1 MGNSTISMV
10 IFNSYVKLPEGYIYI
25 FGNVGN
31 GWILQKHHGSR
42 WIAFFSGKSEHR
54 KPMGFYIPSNQKA
67 FPEFSHHPI
76 LSMDPDYNAQI
87 TWLWVIR
94 IIPSTK
100 IWWFSPSNGG
110 GNRGGVGEVGAS

>member
-1 MGNSTISMV
+1 MLNYQRDIY
-10 IFNSYVKLPEGYIYI
+10 IYIYI

-31 GWILQKHHGSR
+31 GWNLQKHHGSR
-42 WIAFFSGKSEHR
+42 WMGVSFRENLNTGNPWFF
-54 KPMGFYIPSNQKA
+54 FNIPLNQKA

-87 TWLWVIR
+87 TWLWIIR

-100 IWWFSPSNGG
+100 IWRFSPSNGV
-110 GNRGGVGEVGAS
+110 GNRGGVGEVGSS